1 MRSNSPDL
9 PEKFEPFRLAGLGP
23 AELSK
28 LLRVSR
34 VTASL
39 WLNGRHR
46 PHHLLEERV
55 DLLLRAVEDALAA
68 GELPLS
74 HDISRR
80 ERIWHLRS
88 VLAPRVELPAQ

>member
-1 MRSNSPDL
+1 MSNGSWT

-23 AELSK
+23 AELSS

-46 PHHLLEERV
+46 PHHLLEDRV
-55 DLLLRAVEDALAA
+55 EQLLRAVQDALAA

-74 HDISRR
+74 RDIPRR
-80 ERIWHLRS
+80 ERYWHLRR
-88 VLAPRVELPAQ
+88 VLEPRLELTA